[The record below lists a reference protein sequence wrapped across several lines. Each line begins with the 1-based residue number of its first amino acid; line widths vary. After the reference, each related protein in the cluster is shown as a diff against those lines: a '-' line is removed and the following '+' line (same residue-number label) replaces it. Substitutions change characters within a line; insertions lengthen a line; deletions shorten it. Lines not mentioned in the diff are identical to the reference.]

1 VYHHIYIF
9 VAALIMADGI
19 TDTVEAGRYHFSA
32 TDTVVPLFG
41 RNNMA
46 TLTVMGSFTMV

>member
-9 VAALIMADGI
+9 VAALIVADGI
-19 TDTVEAGRYHFSA
+19 TDTMEAGRYHFSA
-32 TDTVVPLFG
+32 IDIVVPLFG
-41 RNNMA
+41 RKNVA